1 MQMEKALINDRLNI
15 SKVSR
20 EFCIPTIYNFAIIYP
35 WNLLFSSKV
44 SYFLA
49 VSTVVYKKKTLQLN
63 NLKTRAAMNAEIS
76 VFVIC
81 VEAIIY
87 FILYNLHTVPL
98 RHNVMLAW
106 QIYKILGDLATLVM
120 RLKWNALRDY
130 ANSSSGKF
138 SWQLNHVCCTE
149 EKGNW
154 QVQWIIWT

>member
-87 FILYNLHTVPL
+87 FILYNLHHCPFKAQC
-98 RHNVMLAW
+98 NGCLADI
-106 QIYKILGDLATLVM
+106 QNIRGSRYTD
-120 RLKWNALRDY
+120 NAIEMKCFTGL
-130 ANSSSGKF
+130 
-138 SWQLNHVCCTE
+138 C
-149 EKGNW
+149 
-154 QVQWIIWT
+154 